1 VGAVSLPPS
10 HQLLAASP
18 STPVE
23 FAVYQHARGPSGR
36 ILVNETERMVHVAQT
51 SGEQGPGPLPV
62 R

>member
-1 VGAVSLPPS
+1 MSLPPS
-10 HQLLAASP
+10 HQLLAP
-18 STPVE
+18 KQSTPIE
-23 FAVYQHARGPSGR
+23 FAVYQHSRGPNQR